1 MNLLRYVLVA
11 ATLSCLGLLLYM
23 RTTSYHPDNTDLLL
37 WWMFLIGLVLNL
49 IYLVCRLL
57 LEKKKSDLA
66 ETMDADNG
74 TISDQLY
81 TMSASRFN
89 QARCDEY
96 HIILS

>member
-49 IYLVCRLL
+49 IYLVCCPPSIPKRPSRLRKL
-57 LEKKKSDLA
+57 VSLWLDAKERELRDRAGKS
-66 ETMDADNG
+66 
-74 TISDQLY
+74 
-81 TMSASRFN
+81 
-89 QARCDEY
+89 
-96 HIILS
+96 